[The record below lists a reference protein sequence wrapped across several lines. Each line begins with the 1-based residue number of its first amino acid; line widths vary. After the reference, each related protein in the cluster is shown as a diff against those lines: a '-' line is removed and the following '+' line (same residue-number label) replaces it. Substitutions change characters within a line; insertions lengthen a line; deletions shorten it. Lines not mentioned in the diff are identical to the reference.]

1 MTKKISDDELV
12 EVSGGAELN
21 PRVELDDA
29 DGASGGS
36 GADLGHNPGGGG
48 GGGGGGGADDPT
60 PEGGSGG
67 GMSDFTT

>member
-12 EVSGGAELN
+12 EVSGGAEVG
-21 PRVELDDA
+21 PRVEVDDA
-29 DGASGGS
+29 AGSGGS
-36 GADLGHNPGGGG
+36 GADIGKDPGSSS